1 MLTVFLVT
9 AEANLGE
16 GKTEQIA
23 LLSAHESVFVLREL
37 KLESLLQAEARI
49 VSK

>member
-1 MLTVFLVT
+1 MT

-16 GKTEQIA
+16 GKMEQIA
-23 LLSAHESVFVLREL
+23 LLSAHESMFVLRQL
-37 KLESLLQAEARI
+37 KLGSFLQAEARI